1 MNFKQVF
8 VVYNKELKDIL
19 RDKRTLISMVLVP
32 LLLFPLLTGGLGRLM
47 SSQIDK
53 IEKKNVSI
61 VVLGSEHA
69 PKLLDYFAE
78 KGNYYVFDNI
88 FDSTAALKLLSDRV
102 VQAVVIVPA
111 KFENKFNGFFGGDG
125 NSDSLHLVYDRSE
138 VESEVAY
145 DGILKDLQNYRGEMV
160 SRELE
165 RLNIRRDMTTPFW
178 IYPVNAATQEKMG
191 GFIAGMMMPYMII
204 LLSIMGAMY
213 PAIDLTAG
221 EKERG
226 TLETLLVSPVGRM
239 EMVLGKFL
247 TIMTASLSTATLSLL
262 SLYATVSSGMIMPSA
277 EAMTMTIKPA
287 ALFGLIL
294 MMIPLAGLF
303 SALLMTIAVFARSY
317 REAQTYISPLMI
329 VAILPAMAS
338 LIPGVNPDLQ
348 MALIPV
354 LNVSMT
360 LKEVLMGRF
369 DYVLITVTTLSNIVY
384 AAFAIFVSFRMFQKE
399 SVLFRV

>member
-1 MNFKQVF
+1 
-8 VVYNKELKDIL
+8 
-19 RDKRTLISMVLVP
+19 
-32 LLLFPLLTGGLGRLM
+32 
-47 SSQIDK
+47 
-53 IEKKNVSI
+53 
-61 VVLGSEHA
+61 
-69 PKLLDYFAE
+69 
-78 KGNYYVFDNI
+78 
-88 FDSTAALKLLSDRV
+88 
-102 VQAVVIVPA
+102 
-111 KFENKFNGFFGGDG
+111 
-125 NSDSLHLVYDRSE
+125 
-138 VESEVAY
+138 
-145 DGILKDLQNYRGEMV
+145 
-160 SRELE
+160 
-165 RLNIRRDMTTPFW
+165 
-178 IYPVNAATQEKMG
+178 
-191 GFIAGMMMPYMII
+191 MII

-262 SLYATVSSGMIMPSA
+262 SLYVTVSSGMMMTAA
-277 EAMTMTIKPA
+277 EEMTMTINPG
-287 ALFGLIL
+287 ALISLIL

-338 LIPGVNPDLQ
+338 LIPGISPDLQ

-369 DYVLITVTTLSNIVY
+369 DFVLIMVTALSTMVY
-384 AAFAIFVSFRMFQKE
+384 AAFAIFISFRMFQKE